1 MRKMTG
7 CDRSREG
14 WRVLFGTRE
23 VKRMGL
29 PLSADT
35 TIRQVV
41 DTHPGAERV
50 FGAHGLPCAGCHVS
64 TRETIRQGAAVHGL
78 DLPALMADLQRYID
92 DGTVPAQRLKAN
104 SPGAGSEHSHSP
116 NVPPP
121 AKQRKPGIERV
132 IAIMSGKG
140 GVGKSL
146 VTGLLAVAL
155 RRRGYAVGVLDAD
168 ITGPSMAKIFG
179 VTARPYQ
186 GEDKKPHPPASRSGI
201 QVMSMNLI
209 LDTESQAVIWRGPM
223 VSNAIRQFYND
234 LEWGKLDYL
243 LIDLPPGTSDAPL
256 TVLQAL
262 PVDGVVMV
270 STPQGLATMIVSKAL
285 KLAKQLDTPV
295 LGLVENMAYFTDK
308 ETGKRYDLFGASKGV
323 QLVVESG
330 APLLAQLP
338 IDPVLTQMCDEG
350 RIEEYESDD
359 YDVLARNFA
368 KVVPAEATAAV
379 GD

>member
-1 MRKMTG
+1 MRA
-7 CDRSREG
+7 CDGSREG
-14 WRVLFGTRE
+14 GRVLFGTRE
-23 VKRMGL
+23 VERMAL

-35 TIRQVV
+35 TIRAVV
-41 DTHPGAERV
+41 DGHPGAEKV

-64 TRETIRQGAAVHGL
+64 THETIRQGASVHGL
-78 DLPALMADLQRYID
+78 DLPALMADLQRFID
-92 DGTVPAQRLKAN
+92 DGTVPAARPRSHA
-104 SPGAGSEHSHSP
+104 AGEHGKP
-116 NVPPP
+116 VAGTAPVR
-121 AKQRKPGIERV
+121 QRKPGIERV

-155 RRRGYAVGVLDAD
+155 RRRGYSVGVLDAD

-179 VTARPYQ
+179 VSARPYQ
-186 GEDKKPHPPASRSGI
+186 GDDKKPHPPASRSGI

-209 LDTESQAVIWRGPM
+209 LDAENQAVIWRGPM

-295 LGLVENMAYFTDK
+295 LGLVENMAYFEDK

-338 IDPVLTQMCDEG
+338 IDPVLTQLCDEG
-350 RIEEYESDD
+350 RIEEYESED

-368 KVVPAEATAAV
+368 KIVPAAAAAAV
-379 GD
+379 GE

>member
-1 MRKMTG
+1 MQ
-7 CDRSREG
+7 S
-14 WRVLFGTRE
+14 
-23 VKRMGL
+23 
-29 PLSADT
+29 PLSADI
-35 TIRQVV
+35 TIREVV
-41 DTHPGAERV
+41 ESHPGSERV

-64 TRETIRQGAAVHGL
+64 TRETIRQGAAVHSL
-78 DLPALMADLQRYID
+78 DLDALMADLQRYVA
-92 DGTVPAQRLKAN
+92 DGTVPPARAR
-104 SPGAGSEHSHSP
+104 PSHG
-116 NVPPP
+116 NATVPPP
-121 AKQRKPGIERV
+121 AKTRKPGIKHV
-132 IAIMSGKG
+132 VAIMSGKG

-155 RRRGYAVGVLDAD
+155 RRLGYEVGVLDAD

-179 VTARPYQ
+179 ISARPYQ

-209 LDTESQAVIWRGPM
+209 LDSDSQAVIWRGPM

-234 LEWGKLDYL
+234 LEWGTLDYL

-285 KLAKQLDTPV
+285 KFAKQLNVPV
-295 LGLVENMAYFTDK
+295 IGLVENMSYFTDR
-308 ETGKRYDLFGASKGV
+308 ETGKRFELFGASKGV

-338 IDPVLTQMCDEG
+338 IDPALTQLCDDG
-350 RIEEYESDD
+350 RIEEYEAPD
-359 YDVLARNFA
+359 YSVLAKNFA
-368 KVVPAEATAAV
+368 NIMPTAAAAGV

>member
-1 MRKMTG
+1 MA
-7 CDRSREG
+7 
-14 WRVLFGTRE
+14 
-23 VKRMGL
+23 L
-29 PLSADT
+29 PISADT
-35 TIRQVV
+35 TIREVV
-41 DTHPGAERV
+41 DTHAGSERV

-64 TRETIRQGAAVHGL
+64 THETIRQGAAVHGL

-92 DGTVPAQRLKAN
+92 DGTVPPARPKKPSA
-104 SPGAGSEHSHSP
+104 A
-116 NVPPP
+116 PPP
-121 AKQRKPGIERV
+121 PPRQRKPGIERV

-179 VTARPYQ
+179 ITARPYQ
-186 GEDKKPHPPASRSGI
+186 GEDKKPHPPASASGI

-209 LDTESQAVIWRGPM
+209 LDAENQAVIWRGPM

-308 ETGKRYDLFGASKGV
+308 KTGTRYELFGPSKGV

-338 IDPVLTQMCDEG
+338 IDPVLTQLCDDG
-350 RIEEYESDD
+350 RIEEYESED

-368 KVVPAEATAAV
+368 KVTPAAAAAAI
-379 GD
+379 GG

>member
-1 MRKMTG
+1 MA
-7 CDRSREG
+7 
-14 WRVLFGTRE
+14 
-23 VKRMGL
+23 L

-35 TIRQVV
+35 TIREVV
-41 DTHPGAERV
+41 DKHPGAERV

-64 TRETIRQGAAVHGL
+64 TQETIRQGAAVHGL
-78 DLPALMADLQRYID
+78 DLPALMSDLQRYIE
-92 DGTVPAQRLKAN
+92 DGTVPAHRSRATP
-104 SPGAGSEHSHSP
+104 PGGHSHAA
-116 NVPPP
+116 PPT
-121 AKQRKPGIERV
+121 AKQSKPGIDRV

-155 RRRGYAVGVLDAD
+155 RRRGYSVGVLDAD

-209 LDTESQAVIWRGPM
+209 LDVENQAVIWRGPM

-285 KLAKQLDTPV
+285 
-295 LGLVENMAYFTDK
+295 
-308 ETGKRYDLFGASKGV
+308 
-323 QLVVESG
+323 
-330 APLLAQLP
+330 
-338 IDPVLTQMCDEG
+338 
-350 RIEEYESDD
+350 
-359 YDVLARNFA
+359 
-368 KVVPAEATAAV
+368 
-379 GD
+379 

>member
-1 MRKMTG
+1 MRA
-7 CDRSREG
+7 CDGSREG
-14 WRVLFGTRE
+14 GRVLFGTRE
-23 VKRMGL
+23 VESMAL

-35 TIRQVV
+35 TIREVV
-41 DTHPGAERV
+41 DGHPGAEKV

-64 TRETIRQGAAVHGL
+64 THETIRQGATVHGL
-78 DLPALMADLQRYID
+78 DLPALMTDLQRYID
-92 DGTVPAQRLKAN
+92 DGTVPPARPRAHP
-104 SPGAGSEHSHSP
+104 SGTHGEHGRPVAGTA
-116 NVPPP
+116 P
-121 AKQRKPGIERV
+121 AKQRKAGIERV

-155 RRRGYAVGVLDAD
+155 RRRGFAVGVLDAD

-209 LDTESQAVIWRGPM
+209 LDAENQAVIWRGPM

-295 LGLVENMAYFTDK
+295 IGLVENMAYFEDK
-308 ETGKRYDLFGASKGV
+308 ATGKRYDLFGASKGV

-338 IDPVLTQMCDEG
+338 IDPVLTQLCDEG

-368 KVVPAEATAAV
+368 KIAPTAAAAAV
-379 GD
+379 GE

>member
-1 MRKMTG
+1 MPLT
-7 CDRSREG
+7 
-14 WRVLFGTRE
+14 
-23 VKRMGL
+23 
-29 PLSADT
+29 LSADT
-35 TIRQVV
+35 TIREVV
-41 DTHPGAERV
+41 DTHKGAERV

-64 TRETIRQGAAVHGL
+64 TRETIRQGAAVHNL
-78 DLPALMADLQRYID
+78 DLPALMADLQRYVD
-92 DGTVPAQRLKAN
+92 DGTVPPMRPKTTAG
-104 SPGAGSEHSHSP
+104 GAAAHA
-116 NVPPP
+116 PPLQ
-121 AKQRKPGIERV
+121 KQRKPGIDRV
-132 IAIMSGKG
+132 VAIMSGKG

-168 ITGPSMAKIFG
+168 ITGPSMAKLFG
-179 VTARPYQ
+179 VSARPYQ
-186 GEDKKPHPPASRSGI
+186 GDDKKPHPPASRSGI
-201 QVMSMNLI
+201 QVMSINLI
-209 LDTESQAVIWRGPM
+209 LDAESQAVIWRGPM

-295 LGLVENMAYFTDK
+295 IGIVENMSYFTDK
-308 ETGKRYDLFGASKGV
+308 DTGKRYDLFGESKGV

-338 IDPVLTQMCDEG
+338 IDPVLTQLCDEG
-350 RIEEYESDD
+350 RIEEYESAD

-368 KVVPAEATAAV
+368 KVAPAAAAASAAIL
-379 GD
+379 